1 MSIAISPSSALPFNH
16 ALSFQVRAHH
26 DGRFIMHNIHLPVRE
41 RERGKHTQRK
51 GIRTQAGDEFLRR
64 KRESTRGGGEK
75 GEEEDDDEKTER
87 NEQEE

>member
-1 MSIAISPSSALPFNH
+1 MDDSLCIIFTCLCEKEKEGSI
-16 ALSFQVRAHH
+16 
-26 DGRFIMHNIHLPVRE
+26 
-41 RERGKHTQRK
+41 TQRK

-87 NEQEE
+87 NEQGE